1 MQVNKAELVKILEN
15 GERNFPFLKAVDESG
30 KTVKQEILDIFS
42 FRIPYYVGPLNSHSD
57 KAWLVRNKG
66 KIYPWTFDKMVDT
79 DTSAEKF
86 IKNLTSK
93 CTYIVTEDVLPK
105 NSLPYSKFTV
115 LNELNNVKIDGIKI
129 PVDLKQ
135 DIYNDLFGFC

>member
-1 MQVNKAELVKILEN
+1 
-15 GERNFPFLKAVDESG
+15 
-30 KTVKQEILDIFS
+30 
-42 FRIPYYVGPLNSHSD
+42 
-57 KAWLVRNKG
+57 
-66 KIYPWTFDKMVDT
+66 MVDT

-105 NSLPYSKFTV
+105 NSLLYSKFTV

-135 DIYNDLFGFC
+135 DIYNDLFGLC